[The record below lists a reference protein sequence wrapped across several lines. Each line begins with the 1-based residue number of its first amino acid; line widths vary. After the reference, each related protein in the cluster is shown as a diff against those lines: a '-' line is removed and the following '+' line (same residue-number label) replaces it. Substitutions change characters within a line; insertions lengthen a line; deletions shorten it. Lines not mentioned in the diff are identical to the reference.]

1 MFKIGD
7 KIVYPM
13 HGAGIVKAI
22 EEKEVLGEKHMYYV
36 MKLKDMQVMLPI
48 RSDVGVRE
56 IVDLTTLEDVIESL
70 QEEGVTSKLNAT
82 QRQRVNLNKIKS
94 GDIHQVAEVI
104 RDLAHL
110 AKKRTLSTGDKNIL
124 DNARQIFLSELVLVK
139 NVTPEEATEI
149 LDEALNEAQDEAI
162 GC

>member
-1 MFKIGD
+1 M
-7 KIVYPM
+7 
-13 HGAGIVKAI
+13 
-22 EEKEVLGEKHMYYV
+22 
-36 MKLKDMQVMLPI
+36 
-48 RSDVGVRE
+48 
-56 IVDLTTLEDVIESL
+56 
-70 QEEGVTSKLNAT
+70 
-82 QRQRVNLNKIKS
+82 
-94 GDIHQVAEVI
+94 
-104 RDLAHL
+104 

>member
-13 HGAGIVKAI
+13 HGAGIVKVI

-56 IVDLTTLEDVIESL
+56 IVDLTTLRML
-70 QEEGVTSKLNAT
+70 LNPSKKKALLP
-82 QRQRVNLNKIKS
+82 NLMQPK
-94 GDIHQVAEVI
+94 
-104 RDLAHL
+104 
-110 AKKRTLSTGDKNIL
+110 DK
-124 DNARQIFLSELVLVK
+124 
-139 NVTPEEATEI
+139 
-149 LDEALNEAQDEAI
+149 
-162 GC
+162 G

>member
-56 IVDLTTLEDVIESL
+56 IVDLTTLEDVIESPPRRRRYF
-70 QEEGVTSKLNAT
+70 QT
-82 QRQRVNLNKIKS
+82 
-94 GDIHQVAEVI
+94 
-104 RDLAHL
+104 
-110 AKKRTLSTGDKNIL
+110 
-124 DNARQIFLSELVLVK
+124 
-139 NVTPEEATEI
+139 
-149 LDEALNEAQDEAI
+149 
-162 GC
+162 

>member
-1 MFKIGD
+1 M
-7 KIVYPM
+7 
-13 HGAGIVKAI
+13 
-22 EEKEVLGEKHMYYV
+22 
-36 MKLKDMQVMLPI
+36 
-48 RSDVGVRE
+48 
-56 IVDLTTLEDVIESL
+56 
-70 QEEGVTSKLNAT
+70 
-82 QRQRVNLNKIKS
+82 NLNKIKS

>member
-82 QRQRVNLNKIKS
+82 QRQRVN
-94 GDIHQVAEVI
+94 
-104 RDLAHL
+104 
-110 AKKRTLSTGDKNIL
+110 
-124 DNARQIFLSELVLVK
+124 
-139 NVTPEEATEI
+139 
-149 LDEALNEAQDEAI
+149 
-162 GC
+162 